1 MQNAE
6 AALQNI
12 QQLNTYT
19 SVGIVTKDLSELDAE
34 FLKSF
39 SVILVGDCDEVC
51 RNTDYSA
58 LLCSCLHD
66 PLYQTTA
73 RSKS

>member
-19 SVGIVTKDLSELDAE
+19 SVGIVTEALSELDAG

-51 RNTDYSA
+51 
-58 LLCSCLHD
+58 
-66 PLYQTTA
+66 
-73 RSKS
+73 